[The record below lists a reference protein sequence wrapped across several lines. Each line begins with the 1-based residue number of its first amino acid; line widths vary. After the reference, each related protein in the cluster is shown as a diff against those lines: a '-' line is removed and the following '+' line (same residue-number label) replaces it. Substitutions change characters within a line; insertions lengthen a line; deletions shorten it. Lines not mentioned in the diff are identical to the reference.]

1 MPLLPNYT
9 DVQIDIAKL
18 RDYCLSGDHPRGRHK
33 ARQFASSLGISAIHA
48 EWLREELRLGLSQTE
63 AISQESDEFGQRW
76 RVDMLLARQNRRAM
90 IRTIWMIRNSETFP
104 RFITCW
110 VL

>member
-1 MPLLPNYT
+1 MLLLPNHSAS
-9 DVQIDIAKL
+9 QLEIAKL
-18 RDYCLSGDHPRGRHK
+18 RDYCLNSDHPRGRHK
-33 ARQFASSLGISAIHA
+33 ARQFASSLGIYASDA
-48 EWLREELRLGLSQTE
+48 EWLRENILQSISAAEAFRQTT
-63 AISQESDEFGQRW
+63 DDFGQRW

-90 IRTIWMIRNSETFP
+90 IRTIWMIRHNETFP